1 MSPSNDTE
9 VRLKADTTEKVRLKP
24 DTTEKVRLK
33 PDTTE
38 DVRVKPDTTAVVAQL
53 AQLAERTDLTEDDV
67 RAIVSAATRLYSNAS
82 SQAGR
87 ELPPLTPDISTTDAL
102 TLSCAL
108 FRSQDLTPFEMAMW
122 FGRGAKQD

>member
-9 VRLKADTTEKVRLKP
+9 VRLKA
-24 DTTEKVRLK
+24 
-33 PDTTE
+33 DTTE

-53 AQLAERTDLTEDDV
+53 TQLAERNDLTEDDV
-67 RAIVSAATRLYSNAS
+67 RAIVSEATRLCSNAS

-87 ELPPLTPDISTTDAL
+87 ELPPMTPDISTTDAL

-108 FRSQDLTPFEMAMW
+108 LRSQDLTPFEMAMW

>member
-53 AQLAERTDLTEDDV
+53 TQLAERNDLTEDDV

-82 SQAGR
+82 SQAADPRSLAGR
-87 ELPPLTPDISTTDAL
+87 YNEAL
-102 TLSCAL
+102 
-108 FRSQDLTPFEMAMW
+108 R
-122 FGRGAKQD
+122 RH